1 MSYTSLILP
10 YAVEDA
16 DRKKPFT
23 HDMEVAAILCLAE
36 AERKKLGILEVSPER
51 ISFISKLY
59 YPLWAVP
66 WENEGF
72 IVDGLGFLSH
82 TIVHMKPPDVKL
94 FTEDIKRDTAV
105 RKLYRSAL
113 QKHVQTF
120 KDFIGTTQIP
130 IEAVISDKKL
140 LSAIFEYLEQSFM
153 SKRNAAGLIGVAP
166 PKLNE
171 KAAREVASKI
181 IDHWEQI
188 QSEIKG
194 LQYAIGVLNE
204 ETSFHERKVLRE
216 IEQARGMY
224 EKEILRVKP
233 LIEKRVERLITERD
247 AKVKKA
253 IKAAEREL
261 IVTLKERD
269 KQERKLHKMERSKRE
284 FERKRDAR
292 KRKGDKPGESYWG
305 NEVKRC
311 KIKMS
316 EIGEVME
323 VLSRHIDQV
332 RKQKEVTIEK
342 LNKDY
347 QAMIDRERGRIAD
360 LEASRDYEIAMKQ
373 KEIEELRSEA
383 SSIINP
389 VGQLIEQ
396 KRLHASQLKE
406 VTIPWR
412 PDEVTLICVPF
423 CLVQY
428 ETQAKSRGN
437 LYGPV
442 IAMGYEGIIKR
453 IQKAIGSFSLEYRI
467 KLLLRSRSSEL
478 ERMFT
483 SVLAKKAREDKDL
496 EEILHRLGYSNDLL
510 SVPNF
515 REVLARGMEE
525 LKGEGWVNSEEKDAI
540 LNAYARP

>member
-23 HDMEVAAILCLAE
+23 YDMEVAAILCLAE
-36 AERKKLGILEVSPER
+36 AERKKPGILEASPER
-51 ISFISKLY
+51 ISFISKLH

-66 WENEGF
+66 WDNEAF
-72 IVDGLGFLSH
+72 IVDGLGFFSH
-82 TIVHMKPPDVKL
+82 TIIYMKPPDVKL
-94 FTEDIKRDTAV
+94 FTEEIKRNTAV

-120 KDFIGTTQIP
+120 KDFIETTQIP

-140 LSAIFEYLEQSFM
+140 LSAIFEYLKQSFL
-153 SKRNAAGLIGVAP
+153 SKRNAAGLIGLAP

-171 KAAREVASKI
+171 KVTREVASKI
-181 IDHWEQI
+181 IDHWGQL
-188 QSEIKG
+188 QSDIKG

-204 ETSFHERKVLRE
+204 ETSFHERKILRE
-216 IEQARGMY
+216 IEQAREMY
-224 EKEILRVKP
+224 EKEVLRVKP

-247 AKVKKA
+247 AKMKKA

-269 KQERKLHKMERSKRE
+269 KQERKLHRLERSKRE
-284 FERKRDAR
+284 LERKRDAR
-292 KRKGDKPGESYWG
+292 KRKGDKPGESYWS

-383 SSIINP
+383 SSIISP

-423 CLVQY
+423 YLVQY
-428 ETQAKSRGN
+428 ETEAKSRSN
-437 LYGPV
+437 LYVPV

-467 KLLLRSRSSEL
+467 KLLLRPKSGEL
-478 ERMFT
+478 ERMFN
-483 SVLAKKAREDKDL
+483 SVLAKKAREDKAL
-496 EEILHRLGYSNDLL
+496 EEILHRLGYSNNLL
-510 SVPNF
+510 SIPDF

>member
-1 MSYTSLILP
+1 MSYTCLILP

-36 AERKKLGILEVSPER
+36 AKRKKPGILDVSPER
-51 ISFISKLY
+51 ISFISKLH

-66 WENEGF
+66 WENECL
-72 IVDGLGFLSH
+72 IADGLGLFSH

-94 FTEDIKRDTAV
+94 FTEDIKRNTSV

-113 QKHVQTF
+113 EKHAQTF
-120 KDFIGTTQIP
+120 KDFIETAQIP

-140 LSAIFEYLEQSFM
+140 LSIIFEYLKQSFM
-153 SKRNAAGLIGVAP
+153 SKRNAAGLIGLAP

-171 KAAREVASKI
+171 KAALEVARKI
-181 IDHWEQI
+181 IDHWGQI

-204 ETSFHERKVLRE
+204 ETSFHEHKILRE
-216 IEQARGMY
+216 IEQVRGMY

-233 LIEKRVERLITERD
+233 LIGKRVERLMTERD
-247 AKVKKA
+247 AKIKKA
-253 IKAAEREL
+253 MKATEREL
-261 IVTLKERD
+261 TATLKERD
-269 KQERKLHKMERSKRE
+269 KRERKLRRLERSKRG

-292 KRKGDKPGESYWG
+292 KRKGDKPGESYW
-305 NEVKRC
+305 NSEVKRC

-316 EIGEVME
+316 EIGEAIQA
-323 VLSRHIDQV
+323 LSHRIERA
-332 RKQKEVTIEK
+332 RKQNEVTIKK

-360 LEASRDYEIAMKQ
+360 LEASRDYEIAMRR

-383 SSIINP
+383 SSIINL

-412 PDEVTLICVPF
+412 PEGVTLICVPF
-423 CLVQY
+423 YLVQY
-428 ETQAKSRGN
+428 ETEGKSRSQ
-437 LYGPV
+437 LYAPV

-453 IQKAIGSFSLEYRI
+453 IQKAIWSFSLEYRI
-467 KLLLRSRSSEL
+467 KLLLRPRSRAL
-478 ERMFT
+478 KRMFT
-483 SVLAKKAREDKDL
+483 SVLAKITREDKAFK
-496 EEILHRLGYSNDLL
+496 EILHRLGCSNNLL
-510 SVPNF
+510 SIPNF
-515 REVLARGMEE
+515 REGLARGMEE
-525 LKGEGWVNSEEKDAI
+525 LKKESWINSEEKDAI
-540 LNAYARP
+540 LYAYAPP

>member
-1 MSYTSLILP
+1 MSYTSLVLP

-23 HDMEVAAILCLAE
+23 YDMEVAAILCLAE
-36 AERKKLGILEVSPER
+36 AERKKPGILEVSPER
-51 ISFISKLY
+51 ISVISKLH

-66 WENEGF
+66 WENEGL
-72 IVDGLGFLSH
+72 IVDGLGFFSH

-94 FTEDIKRDTAV
+94 FTEDIKRNTAV
-105 RKLYRSAL
+105 RKLYRSTL
-113 QKHVQTF
+113 EKHAQTF

-130 IEAVISDKKL
+130 IEAVIPDKKL
-140 LSAIFEYLEQSFM
+140 LSAIFEYLQQSFT
-153 SKRNAAGLIGVAP
+153 SKRNAARLIGLAP

-171 KAAREVASKI
+171 KAAREAASKI
-181 IDHWEQI
+181 IDHWGQI

-204 ETSFHERKVLRE
+204 ENSFHERKILRE
-216 IEQARGMY
+216 IEQAREMY

-233 LIEKRVERLITERD
+233 LIEKRGERLITERD
-247 AKVKKA
+247 AKIKKA

-261 IVTLKERD
+261 IATLKERD
-269 KQERKLHKMERSKRE
+269 KQERKLHRLERSKRE
-284 FERKRDAR
+284 IERKRNAR
-292 KRKGDKPGESYWG
+292 KRKGDKPGESYWS

-323 VLSRHIDQV
+323 VLSRHIERV

-373 KEIEELRSEA
+373 KEIEELRTEA

-396 KRLHASQLKE
+396 KRLHTSQLKE

-423 CLVQY
+423 YLVQY
-428 ETQAKSRGN
+428 ETETKSRGN

-442 IAMGYEGIIKR
+442 MAMGYEGIIKR

-467 KLLLRSRSSEL
+467 KLLLRPRSSEL

-483 SVLAKKAREDKDL
+483 SVLAKKAREDKAL
-496 EEILHRLGYSNDLL
+496 EENLHRLGYSNNLL
-510 SVPNF
+510 SIPNF
-515 REVLARGMEE
+515 TEVLARGMEE
-525 LKGEGWVNSEEKDAI
+525 LKGEGWVNTEEKDVI

>member
-36 AERKKLGILEVSPER
+36 AERKKPGILEVSPER
-51 ISFISKLY
+51 ISFISKLH

-66 WENEGF
+66 WENECF
-72 IVDGLGFLSH
+72 IVDGLGFFSH
-82 TIVHMKPPDVKL
+82 IIVHMEPPDVKL
-94 FTEDIKRDTAV
+94 FTEDIKRNTAV
-105 RKLYRSAL
+105 RKQYRSAL
-113 QKHVQTF
+113 QKHAQTF
-120 KDFIGTTQIP
+120 KDFIETTQIP

-140 LSAIFEYLEQSFM
+140 LSAIFEYLKQSFM
-153 SKRNAAGLIGVAP
+153 SKRNAAGLIGLAP

-204 ETSFHERKVLRE
+204 ETSFHERKILRE
-216 IEQARGMY
+216 VEQARGMY
-224 EKEILRVKP
+224 EKEILRVNP

-261 IVTLKERD
+261 IATLKERD
-269 KQERKLHKMERSKRE
+269 KQERKLHKMERSKRG

-292 KRKGDKPGESYWG
+292 KRKGDKPGESYWS

-316 EIGEVME
+316 EIGQVIE
-323 VLSRHIDQV
+323 VLSRHIDQA

-347 QAMIDRERGRIAD
+347 QAMIDGERGRIAD

-383 SSIINP
+383 SLIINP

-406 VTIPWR
+406 MTIPWR

-423 CLVQY
+423 YLVQY
-428 ETQAKSRGN
+428 ETQAKSRSN

-467 KLLLRSRSSEL
+467 KLLLRPKSSEL

-483 SVLAKKAREDKDL
+483 SVFAKKAREDKDL
-496 EEILHRLGYSNDLL
+496 EEILYRLGYSNDLL
-510 SVPNF
+510 SVPNL